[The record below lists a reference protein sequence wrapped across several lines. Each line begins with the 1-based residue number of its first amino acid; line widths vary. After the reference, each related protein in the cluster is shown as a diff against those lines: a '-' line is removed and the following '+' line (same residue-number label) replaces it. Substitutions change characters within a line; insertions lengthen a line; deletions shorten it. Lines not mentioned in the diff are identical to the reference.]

1 MPKIL
6 IVEDDFTII
15 RTLEAYLLSEGFE
28 TVSVSGQRQALSALE
43 KEIVDL
49 LILDISL
56 AEGNGFAVCEAAKGH
71 GLPVIFLTASGDEN
85 SVVRGLDMGAD
96 DYIAKPFRP
105 RELVS
110 RIRSV
115 LRRSGK
121 TSSVVMLGSVSV
133 DAEKGIVSKNGTEIN
148 LSALEFRL
156 LMAFVNHRGKLLTRN
171 ALLEEIWDAGG
182 DFVNDNTLT
191 VYIKRLREKIEDDP
205 QKPEIIRNPELK
217 RELLIDL
224 SITVVAALIGFLIRP
239 ICGMIA
245 LAVGLLL
252 SGAHIAFAVQ
262 RYHQMEALA
271 QRLDRILHGQD
282 RVLIEDAAEG
292 ELSILNSELQ
302 KMTTRLQEQAN
313 QLSADKQQLTEA
325 IQDIFHQIR
334 TPLTSSQ
341 KKTCPMTGDFP

>member
-1 MPKIL
+1 MPRIL
-6 IVEDDFTII
+6 VVDDEQDLCEILRFN
-15 RTLEAYLLSEGFE
+15 LEAEDYEVDTAASAEE
-28 TVSVSGQRQALSALE
+28 ALE
-43 KEIVDL
+43 KVEGGKRGVDGYDL
-49 LILDISL
+49 LLLDVMMGGMSGFDL
-56 AEGNGFAVCEAAKGH
+56 ARRLRESGDQT
-71 GLPVIFLTASGDEN
+71 PVIFLTASGDEN

-121 TSSVVMLGSVSV
+121 TKRVVMLGSVSV

-205 QKPEIIRNPELK
+205 QKPEIIK
-217 RELLIDL
+217 
-224 SITVVAALIGFLIRP
+224 TVR
-239 ICGMIA
+239 
-245 LAVGLLL
+245 GL
-252 SGAHIAFAVQ
+252 G
-262 RYHQMEALA
+262 Y
-271 QRLDRILHGQD
+271 
-282 RVLIEDAAEG
+282 RVD
-292 ELSILNSELQ
+292 
-302 KMTTRLQEQAN
+302 
-313 QLSADKQQLTEA
+313 
-325 IQDIFHQIR
+325 
-334 TPLTSSQ
+334 
-341 KKTCPMTGDFP
+341 